1 MNLNVIK
8 SDMEHKIVQTF
19 VDYVQRKMP
28 SDDAVKGKKSPSET
42 SKLHKFKD
50 MFGSHHDLKK
60 LVPHPKRKYYISMR
74 FGRN

>member
-1 MNLNVIK
+1 
-8 SDMEHKIVQTF
+8 MEHKIVQTF

-74 FGRN
+74 FDRN